1 MNVPLAVGLTVV
13 SVTYLPVIS
22 VVILGR
28 VLRIFMTLLGLVQ
41 IIIRSSSGLRTSAVV
56 LFGRSWQMFR

>member
-1 MNVPLAVGLTVV
+1 MHVLLAVGLTVV

-28 VLRIFMTLLGLVQ
+28 VDRIVTTLLWLVQ
-41 IIIRSSSGLRTSAVV
+41 MIIRRCNGLRT
-56 LFGRSWQMFR
+56 